1 MYSEICKG
9 IMQYWEGSA
18 DIDILSSNK
27 KSGIG
32 LKSANKEG
40 SSLCIAQLINMPD
53 EVPEKTEVENNG
65 TCATGTSAEIA
76 GSLLS
81 VQLPVLSDNFFD
93 TETITDCH
101 ADSTRQ
107 QCGILKTMITD
118 PPPSSSL
125 IGQPANPCAS
135 SQQSNSNMT
144 GAVSTRSSNISSM
157 NDTSLEAKGSLVSQ
171 ELNRVGNAC
180 GSPSGWCL
188 YMGSSFS
195 RTGYINLY
203 LHGDFSASAAANL
216 AVLSHEENQVSEC
229 HSSDNHEKVALQVK
243 AFASAAVRFFW
254 PNVEKKLAEVP
265 RERCSW
271 CFSCKAP
278 VASKRGCLLN
288 AAASNATRG
297 AMKVLADVR
306 PVKNGRD
313 DRLSGIGT
321 YIMFME
327 KSLSGLLVGPFLN
340 DTFRKQWRRQLEQA
354 TTCSE
359 IKILLLEVSIF
370 SFFFFYDCEFIFP
383 LPNS

>member
-18 DIDILSSNK
+18 DILSSNK

-40 SSLCIAQLINMPD
+40 SSLSIAQLINMPD

-76 GSLLS
+76 GSLLRNS
-81 VQLPVLSDNFFD
+81 VQLPVLSGNFFD

-107 QCGILKTMITD
+107 QCGILKTSMTE
-118 PPPSSSL
+118 PPSSSSL
-125 IGQPANPCAS
+125 IGQPAYPCAS
-135 SQQSNSNMT
+135 SQHSNSNMT
-144 GAVSTRSSNISSM
+144 EAVSTRSSNISSV

-180 GSPSGWCL
+180 GSPSSWFL

-229 HSSDNHEKVALQVK
+229 HSSDNHQKVMCFSIALQVK

-254 PNVEKKLAEVP
+254 PNAEKKLAEVP

-297 AMKVLADVR
+297 AMKVLAGVR
-306 PVKNGRD
+306 PVNNGRD

-327 KSLSGLLVGPFLN
+327 ESLSGLLVGPFLN

-370 SFFFFYDCEFIFP
+370 SFFF
-383 LPNS
+383 LRQ